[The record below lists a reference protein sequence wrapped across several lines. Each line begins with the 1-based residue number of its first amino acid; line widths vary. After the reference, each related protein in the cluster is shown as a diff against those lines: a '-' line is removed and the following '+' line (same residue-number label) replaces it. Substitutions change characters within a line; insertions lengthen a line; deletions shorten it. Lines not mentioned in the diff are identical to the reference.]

1 MQHSAPR
8 YLALVSLLWT
18 GIPSLVL
25 AQSTSVYK
33 MPLPTEVM
41 NGSILFAS
49 LIGPPDGYVVSVRL
63 NAEFVAGGSFTA
75 DDLQVVISA
84 PTQPNFD
91 HWVVQGSA
99 DLGWPASGGLH
110 AGSAQTLALNGEVQ
124 TSLPG
129 ASIWNLVI
137 EPVQGSGHNGVTGQ
151 FTANAWF
158 ELELLPAGAGPGVGY
173 CFGSACPCGNDDVG
187 AGCANSSGAGAL
199 LEATGLASV
208 ALDDL
213 ALVAAGLPAGN
224 LGLAFAGQSQ
234 WLLPF
239 GAGLNCVAPGPLG
252 LLRLPAGFADPA
264 GSLVQSNVISLA
276 QGTVP
281 GSLAAGSTWNFQV
294 WYRDPAAAC
303 GNGVNL
309 SNALRVVII
318 P

>member
-1 MQHSAPR
+1 MQISSFRSLSLAALSASI
-8 YLALVSLLWT
+8 LAASAA
-18 GIPSLVL
+18 

-33 MPLPTEVM
+33 MPLPTEAM

-49 LIGPPDGYVVSVRL
+49 LIGPPSSYVVRTRL

-75 DDLQVVISA
+75 DDLQIVISA

-91 HWVVQGSA
+91 HWDVQGGV

-110 AGSAQTLALNGEVQ
+110 AGVAETVSLNGEVQ
-124 TSLPG
+124 EFFPGTSV
-129 ASIWNLVI
+129 WNLVI

-151 FTANAWF
+151 FTANSWF

-173 CFGSACPCGNDDVG
+173 CFGVACPCGNDDAG
-187 AGCANSSGAGAL
+187 AGCANSTGAGGL
-199 LEATGLASV
+199 LQATGFASI

-213 ALVAAGLPAGN
+213 ALLAGGLPPGN

-252 LLRLPAGFADPA
+252 LLRLPVGIASSSGTA
-264 GSLVQSNVISLA
+264 VQANVISIA
-276 QGTVP
+276 QGIVP
-281 GSLAAGSTWNFQV
+281 ASLAAGSTWNFQY
-294 WYRDPAAAC
+294 WYRDPAATC